1 MITKNS
7 SREGYQLWKIRK
19 KEKKTIYDDSLSG
32 IFFHSGLMLFVMLL
46 IACAAIG
53 AVVFFTR
60 RSDYKEGIKLIFFC
74 LLMVIPCSYLL
85 PLASLIKVWKQE
97 RSLGIYWKNRT
108 DQELPEWERDWY
120 LTCDRAGFILVHRAY
135 IRHMKGSKA
144 EIEDTGSYN
153 RGKAYCA
160 VFEDMNGKIRS
171 LKFSSESVE
180 KEFQQWYKKEPYDR
194 GNK

>member
-1 MITKNS
+1 MENTKK
-7 SREGYQLWKIRK
+7 RE
-19 KEKKTIYDDSLSG
+19 KTIYDYSLSG
-32 IFFHSGLMLFVMLL
+32 IFFHSGLMLFVMLM

>member
-1 MITKNS
+1 M
-7 SREGYQLWKIRK
+7 E
-19 KEKKTIYDDSLSG
+19 
-32 IFFHSGLMLFVMLL
+32 
-46 IACAAIG
+46 
-53 AVVFFTR
+53 
-60 RSDYKEGIKLIFFC
+60 
-74 LLMVIPCSYLL
+74 
-85 PLASLIKVWKQE
+85 
-97 RSLGIYWKNRT
+97 NRT

-180 KEFQQWYKKEPYDR
+180 KEFQQWYKKSHMTGGISSMKE
-194 GNK
+194 KV

>member
-1 MITKNS
+1 M
-7 SREGYQLWKIRK
+7 
-19 KEKKTIYDDSLSG
+19 
-32 IFFHSGLMLFVMLL
+32 
-46 IACAAIG
+46 
-53 AVVFFTR
+53 FFTR